1 MCIAE
6 VKCLMNHQYQKKI
19 RIECDRQSS
28 LNQEVKKSRCNRVV
42 RLTSET
48 VSDTQRDRKKTLV
61 NKYVVDLNTQ

>member
-6 VKCLMNHQYQKKI
+6 VKCLMKHQYQKKI